1 MPKPLSN
8 YSFKNEIDVKSFLK
22 ENDLL
27 PTPERKEENPVMKT
41 IIRKLEKPEKYDE
54 ANKNNL
60 GISLKQLRSLAIPMN
75 YIKTGY
81 PKEIIFDQEKGTI
94 EYEVPIEIDNKLTLK
109 PNINTSILP
118 DRISKN
124 IPKRAN

>member
-8 YSFKNEIDVKSFLK
+8 YSLKNKVNVNSFLK
-22 ENDLL
+22 ENDLRS
-27 PTPERKEENPVMKT
+27 TTERKEENPVMKK
-41 IIRKLEKPEKYDE
+41 IVKKIEKYDE
-54 ANKNNL
+54 TNKNNFEV
-60 GISLKQLRSLAIPMN
+60 SLKQLRNLTIPMD
-75 YIKTGY
+75 YLKTGY
-81 PKEIIFDQEKGTI
+81 PKEIIFNQEKGTI